1 MRPSGLPADTNN
13 GHSEIALNAVQV
25 SVDPCAVR
33 VVAVHYNLVR
43 LIPLVFAGPPQRGQ
57 RRREPGWRLLTC
69 ETAPEGRQ
77 GHGQVLARPEGGSY
91 TVAPQR

>member
-1 MRPSGLPADTNN
+1 LSIPPQDHRMRPSGLPADTNN

-57 RRREPGWRLLTC
+57 RRREPGWRLLT
-69 ETAPEGRQ
+69 
-77 GHGQVLARPEGGSY
+77 
-91 TVAPQR
+91 